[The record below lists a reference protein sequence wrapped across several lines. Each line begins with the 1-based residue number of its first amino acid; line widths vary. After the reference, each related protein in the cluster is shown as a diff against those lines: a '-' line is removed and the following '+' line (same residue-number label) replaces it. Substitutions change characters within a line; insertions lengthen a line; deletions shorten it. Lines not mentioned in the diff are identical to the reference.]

1 MYFDSHAHLNLATF
15 DKELPQIISK
25 LKEEK
30 IYLVNAGTCY
40 LTSEK
45 AIELAKIEENFW
57 SAVGLHP
64 AHTFKNLVDK
74 EEIDSQDN
82 FSLPESFDD
91 KFIGLLKNDKVV
103 AIGETGLD
111 YSYLKN
117 FSDEEKEKLQEKQ
130 REEFQKQIKAS
141 QESGLPLIIHSREVY
156 TECLLILEKL
166 SFKGTGV
173 FHFFSGTIKE
183 AKEILKRGFY
193 LGFSGII
200 TYDNERAKNLEEVI
214 KETPLEKILIET
226 DCPYAAPKPY
236 RGQKNYPFYVQEVAR
251 KIAQIKNQSLEKIEY
266 QTFNNALNFFKIK
279 M

>member
-30 IYLVNAGTCY
+30 IYLVNVGTCY
-40 LTSEK
+40 LTSKE
-45 AIELAKIEENFW
+45 AIELAKAEENFW

-156 TECLLILEKL
+156 KECLLILEKI